1 MYPSIT
7 LNRERLRQN
16 VRVMTSLCRKH
27 GIGITGVTKGFCADP
42 SVAQI
47 FFEEGITRF
56 GDSRLLNLKGLKG
69 FEVEKWLIR
78 PPMCCETENV
88 IT

>member
-27 GIGITGVTKGFCADP
+27 GIGITGVTKGFCAEP

-78 PPMCCETENV
+78 PPMCCERCV
-88 IT
+88 